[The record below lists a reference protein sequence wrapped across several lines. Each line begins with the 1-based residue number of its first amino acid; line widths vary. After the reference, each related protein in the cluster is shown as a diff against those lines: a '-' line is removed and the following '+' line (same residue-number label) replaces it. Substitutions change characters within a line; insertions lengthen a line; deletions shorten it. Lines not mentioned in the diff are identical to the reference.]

1 MALSLNL
8 DIKLTPEL
16 RQLGVRIG
24 IGALLLAAAAYVLVA
39 MPILQGRRLDAEIAA
54 AKAAL
59 QRQQSLAPALA
70 SLEQGA
76 QNASLASL
84 LPPKSDPVPRTRVY
98 LVPEEVGH
106 MAKALGVEPLDVAL
120 NAASLAQDP
129 DAIQLTGV
137 FSGRLEGCRGL
148 LMALGGMPSLA
159 RMERV
164 EMRAVD
170 GHIEM
175 LVQMRIALTN

>member
-1 MALSLNL
+1 MAFSLKM
-8 DIKLTPEL
+8 DITITPEL

-39 MPILQGRRLDAEIAA
+39 MPVMQGHRLDAEIAA
-54 AKAAL
+54 AKANL
-59 QRQQSLAPALA
+59 TRQQSLAPALA
-70 SLEQGA
+70 SLAQGA
-76 QNASLASL
+76 QNASLATL

-98 LVPEEVGH
+98 LMPEEIGH

-120 NAASLAQDP
+120 DAGSLAQDP
-129 DAIQLTGV
+129 DAIRLTGV
-137 FSGRLEGCRGL
+137 FSGQFEGCRSL
-148 LMALGGMPSLA
+148 LMQLGGLPSLA

-175 LVQMRIALTN
+175 LVQLRIALTN

>member
-1 MALSLNL
+1 MALSLNMEL
-8 DIKLTPEL
+8 KLTPEL
-16 RQLGVRIG
+16 RQLAVRMG
-24 IGALLLAAAAYVLVA
+24 MGAAVLVLAAYVLVA

-54 AKAAL
+54 TKNSLA
-59 QRQQSLAPALA
+59 RQQSLAPALA
-70 SLEQGA
+70 SLAQGA
-76 QNASLASL
+76 QNASISAL

-98 LVPEEVGH
+98 LVPEQIGH
-106 MAKALGVEPLDVAL
+106 MAKALGVEPLDVSL

-148 LMALGGMPSLA
+148 LMELGGMPSLA

-170 GHIEM
+170 GRIEM
-175 LVQMRIALTN
+175 MVQLRIALAN